1 MSILDLTD
9 DKLSIE
15 MERILFD
22 ISINV
27 DACYMCINEL
37 LEIMDEIETN
47 TSGYEKTKF
56 DTMQYLA
63 YRSITEVKRE
73 IDYFVQPN
81 SNVVNEY
88 YEDFIKKM
96 TKSKQI
102 KK

>member
-27 DACYMCINEL
+27 DACYVCINEL
-37 LEIMDEIETN
+37 LEVIDEIKMD
-47 TSGYEKTKF
+47 TSGYNKIKI
-56 DTMQYLA
+56 DAIQYLA